1 MAPTPCEPLRGGPT
15 MHPGASGVASEQ
27 RARALRDANR
37 VRCGRA
43 RLKRSLASGGRS
55 AADLI
60 SDPPVEVRTMTV
72 RQLVVSQR
80 GWGPVRSRRLLRAA
94 SVPEGKELRSLTER
108 QRRVL
113 AARLEFHDAHRGRVQ
128 ELGWS

>member
-1 MAPTPCEPLRGGPT
+1 MR
-15 MHPGASGVASEQ
+15 PGSSGVASEQ

-55 AADLI
+55 AADVI
-60 SDPPVEVRTMTV
+60 SDPPLEVRTMTV

-94 SVPEGKELRSLTER
+94 SVPERKELRSLTER

-113 AARLEFHDAHRGRVQ
+113 VAMLELHDGQHARVH
-128 ELGWS
+128 ELTWS